1 MTSARMPVRIVATLV
16 LALVLVAL
24 LPAVEAGAQKPVNH
38 LAGAQSPY
46 LRMHVNDPV
55 DWYPWSPEALAKA
68 RRENKPIFLSIGY
81 STCHWCHVM
90 QAESFSDPGIAE
102 LLNQNFVPIKVDR
115 EERPDLDRVY
125 MAYLVSVSG
134 GGWPAN
140 VFLTPDLHPFYG
152 ASYMP
157 PDDRDGQAGLRPVL
171 TGLSTMWVA
180 DRDTLLKAS
189 KESRSLIEGRAN
201 GVAPAKGSVDRSAL
215 DATYTAMRRSYD
227 TRWGGFGG
235 APKFPRPVA
244 LTFLLRH
251 YARTGARPALDQTLG
266 TLRGMARGGIRD
278 HIGGGFHRYTTDAA
292 WRVPHFEKMLYDQA
306 QLALA
311 YVDGFQVSRDVFFR
325 DVARETLDY
334 VLRDLRDAG
343 GAFQSAEDADSL
355 TGAGAHAEGAYYVWT
370 ADEVHRVV
378 GADAFDLV
386 AARFGIE
393 APGNVPKTLDIQGEL
408 AGQNVLHLALT
419 ETEAARRLRLTVPEA
434 RRRLRAAVTVLR
446 TARATRA
453 RPARDD
459 KVLVAWNGLMISA
472 LARAAQVF
480 DEPRYLEAAGAAARF
495 IERTMYSP
503 SGGLKRRY
511 RAGDVDIDA
520 FAEDYACLI
529 AGLLDLYEASF
540 DVRWLTWAVALQE
553 RQDRLFWDTSAG
565 GYFSTTASAADV
577 VARFKDDYDGAE
589 PSANSVSAMNLLRL
603 WQVTGRKDWRAK
615 ADALFRALSPQL
627 IRAGSSVPHLAA
639 ALDFGLSKPKQVVIA
654 GQKGAPDTRA
664 LLRLVHQRFLPTKVV
679 LLADGGEGQKQLAT
693 WLPTLAPMKRLGGK
707 ATLYLCENY
716 VCRLPTADLLVAA
729 VLLDGKD
736 PETVRTGSAGSPSR

>member
-1 MTSARMPVRIVATLV
+1 MRARMVATLA
-16 LALVLVAL
+16 LALVAL
-24 LPAVEAGAQKPVNH
+24 LPAVETAAQKPVNH
-38 LAGAQSPY
+38 LAGALSPY

-125 MAYLVSVSG
+125 MAYIVSVSG

-152 ASYMP
+152 ATYMP
-157 PDDRDGQAGLRPVL
+157 PDDRGGQTGLRPIL

-180 DRDTLLKAS
+180 DRDTLLMAS
-189 KESRSLIEGRAN
+189 KESRSLIEGRAH
-201 GVAPAKGSVDRSAL
+201 GIAPSKDTADRTAL
-215 DATYTAMRRSYD
+215 DATYAAMRRSYD

-266 TLRGMARGGIRD
+266 TLRGMALGGIRD

-306 QLALA
+306 QVALA

-343 GAFQSAEDADSL
+343 GAFHSAEDADSL
-355 TGAGAHAEGAYYVWT
+355 TAAGAHAEGAYYVWT
-370 ADEVHRVV
+370 ADEVRRVV

-386 AARFGIE
+386 TTRFGIE
-393 APGNVPKTLDIQGEL
+393 AQGNVPKALDIQAEL

-419 ETEAARRLRLTVPEA
+419 EAETARRLRLPVAEA
-434 RRRLRAAVTVLR
+434 RRRLRTAVTALR
-446 TARATRA
+446 AARATRA

-480 DEPRYLEAAGAAARF
+480 DEPRYLEAAAAAARF
-495 IERTMYSP
+495 IETRMDSP

-540 DVRWLTWAVALQE
+540 ETRWLTWAVALQE

-565 GYFSTTASAADV
+565 GYFSTTATAADV

-603 WQVTGRKDWRAK
+603 WQVTGRKEWRAK

-627 IRAGSSVPHLAA
+627 MRAGSSVPHLAA
-639 ALDFGLSKPKQVVIA
+639 AFDFGLSKPRQVVIA

-664 LLRLVHQRFLPTKVV
+664 LLRLVHQRYLPTKVI
-679 LLADGGEGQKQLAT
+679 LLADRGEGQRALAS
-693 WLPTLAPMKRLGGK
+693 WLPTLAPMKRVGGK

-716 VCRLPTADLLVAA
+716 VCRLPTADLRVAA
-729 VLLDGKD
+729 ALLDGKD
-736 PETVRTGSAGSPSR
+736 PAAVRTGSAGSPSR